1 MVFNGAMQT
10 DRGEVVSDSG
20 LDGATKGG
28 LEVAAPVP
36 ETTTAMG
43 VESRP
48 IGPVG
53 GDGAASESGLHS
65 PMLSMVFMGVGAVAL
80 AYVFARMI
88 RKGRPARP
96 GEVDPAE
103 RIAAVRDRAA
113 SERRS
118 SIDSVMADATELTQR
133 LASQLETKAARLE
146 QLIAEADAKIA
157 ALEARGGPTAGA
169 EPEDPRH
176 AEVMAMSGRGMSAV
190 EIARATG
197 MPTGQVELIL
207 ALRRRA

>member
-10 DRGEVVSDSG
+10 DRGEIVSDSG
-20 LDGATKGG
+20 SDGATEGG
-28 LEVAAPVP
+28 LEVAAPMS

-48 IGPVG
+48 IGPIG
-53 GDGAASESGLHS
+53 ADAASGEGGLSS

-113 SERRS
+113 SESRS

-133 LASQLETKAARLE
+133 LASQLETKAERLE

-157 ALEARGGPTAGA
+157 ALEARGGAVA
-169 EPEDPRH
+169 SEAPEDPRH
-176 AEVMAMSGRGMSAV
+176 AEVVAMAGRGMSAV
-190 EIARATG
+190 DIARATG